1 MLFYKLK
8 IWQIVIKCNFG
19 GVGSILSVTGH
30 HILGT
35 KVTRVFNLLNHK
47 CQSEQLVTFVHHI
60 ILL

>member
-1 MLFYKLK
+1 MLFDKLK

-35 KVTRVFNLLNHK
+35 KLTRVFNLLNHK
-47 CQSEQLVTFVHHI
+47 CQ
-60 ILL
+60 